1 MKDKDIILF
10 EKILNKIMP
19 RFFSWCKSFQITN
32 LNLSSGYQGHNL
44 IIRGNILIDNEWAKE
59 SWNEAW
65 YEIPFSSR
73 HKIKDILSIEY
84 VFPDSEIELDFE
96 SKIAELFL
104 LTFGEKISF
113 VNLSYL
119 YVEVED

>member
-19 RFFSWCKSFQITN
+19 RFFSWCKIFQITN
-32 LNLSSGYQGHNL
+32 LNLSSGYQGKNL

-65 YEIPFSSR
+65 YEVPFSSR
-73 HKIKDILSIEY
+73 HKVKDILSIEY
-84 VFPDSEIELDFE
+84 VFPDSAIEIDFE

-104 LTFGEKISF
+104 LTFGERISF

>member
-10 EKILNKIMP
+10 EKILNKIIP

-32 LNLSSGYQGHNL
+32 LNLSSGYQGKNL

-59 SWNEAW
+59 SWNEVW
-65 YEIPFSSR
+65 YEVPFSSR
-73 HKIKDILSIEY
+73 HKVKDILSIEY
-84 VFPDSEIELDFE
+84 VFPDSEIEINFE

-104 LTFGEKISF
+104 LTFGERISF

-119 YVEVED
+119 YVEVEN